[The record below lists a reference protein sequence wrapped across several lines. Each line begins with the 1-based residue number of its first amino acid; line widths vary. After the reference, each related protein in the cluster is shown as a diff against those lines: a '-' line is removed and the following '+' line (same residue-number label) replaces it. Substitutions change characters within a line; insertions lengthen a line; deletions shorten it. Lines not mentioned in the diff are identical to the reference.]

1 MLFRSLSGRLLTL
14 TIIFVMLTEV
24 AIFLPSVARFRE
36 DYLIER
42 MERAQI
48 AALALLATPDDMV
61 SAELEGE
68 LLATAGVLNIV
79 LRRNEVRELILTS
92 AMPPAVDMSYDLR
105 DPGAWELIRDAMA
118 CALGPP
124 GRVIRVIGAPTLGGG
139 RAIEVTLPEDPLRRA
154 MLEYGLRVLALSLVI
169 TAITAAMIVLSVRR
183 FVVAPMARVIDNMR
197 AFQDAPEDAS
207 RVMRPASGIREIA
220 AAEQAL
226 ADMQTDLRG
235 ALRQRARLAALGEA
249 VAKISHDLRNVVMT
263 AQLLADR
270 LAASGDPAVR
280 RVGPKL
286 IRSLD
291 RAEALCAATL
301 GFGRAQ
307 EPAPD
312 LRIVPLR
319 RAVEDVRDEVFADAP
334 LPGEAER
341 AIPALARFVNA
352 MPEDLAVVADSD
364 QLQRILAN
372 LARNARQAIE
382 TAGRPGAVTVTALS
396 IATGGAAGGATG
408 GAAGGAAANATGG
421 AADGTTAT
429 MVAIEITDDGPGLPA
444 RARDHLFTAFK
455 GGARS
460 GGSGLGLAIAA
471 ELAIGLGGRLSL
483 VGSDGAGTRFRL
495 ELPRAKPAG
504 KRAIPVMARRPDPGL
519 APEGDAGAAP

>member
-48 AALALLATPDDMV
+48 ASLALLATPDDMV

-396 IATGGAAGGATG
+396 IATGGAAGGA
-408 GAAGGAAANATGG
+408 AANATGG

-471 ELAIGLGGRLSL
+471 ELSIGLGGRLSL

-495 ELPRAKPAG
+495 ELPRAEPAG
-504 KRAIPVMARRPDPGL
+504 KRAIPVMARSPDPGL
-519 APEGDAGAAP
+519 APEGDAGAAS